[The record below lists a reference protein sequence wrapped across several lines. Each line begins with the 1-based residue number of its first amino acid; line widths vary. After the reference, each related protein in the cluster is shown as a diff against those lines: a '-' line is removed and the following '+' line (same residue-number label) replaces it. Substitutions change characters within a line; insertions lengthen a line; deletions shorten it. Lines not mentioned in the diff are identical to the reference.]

1 MATDSTIIRTFKQS
15 GYVYDTLD
23 NADGTVIVTLGGVEI
38 YNGTV
43 PYTGP
48 PGSTDT
54 SQTLF
59 QWTNSID
66 YMGASIM
73 TVTSVDC
80 KITLGVT
87 FNNYATADGD
97 EASFGP
103 MDYLQI
109 VDGETC
115 QDPFTNASIN
125 EEALQRTGT
134 PTGQWHWIIPDGFHF
149 AATLNT
155 EPGWL

>member
-1 MATDSTIIRTFKQS
+1 MATDSTIIRTFKQL

-23 NADGTVIVTLGGVEI
+23 NADGNVIVTLGGVEI

-48 PGSTDT
+48 PDGVS
-54 SQTLF
+54 SLPLF
-59 QWTNSID
+59 EWTNTID
-66 YMGASIM
+66 YMGESIL
-73 TVTSVDC
+73 TVVPVDC
-80 KITLGVT
+80 QITLSLT
-87 FNNYATADGD
+87 INNYAVDSGNAET
-97 EASFGP
+97 FGQ
-103 MDYLQI
+103 MDYLQL

-115 QDPFTNASIN
+115 QDPFTNVVVNDEPRQRGAT
-125 EEALQRTGT
+125 LQ
-134 PTGQWHWIIPDGFHF
+134 GQWHWTIPDGFHF